1 MTGQPALTPLKVFLY
16 EAEGS
21 RLLKPDVKKNILSS
35 LLSDGIAVHCLK
47 ETSTI
52 EAESKQPL
60 CIVGDFEM
68 PGSTGVP
75 AGNNDFEFISLSEF
89 SVEEV
94 ISKVKAL
101 ADGKFQKRTAW
112 KPWFPVIDYDRCT
125 NCMQCLTFCLFDVY
139 GVEDNTI
146 AVKNEDK
153 CKTDCPACSRVCP
166 EVAILFPK
174 YGKGPINGD
183 VVREEDISRE
193 KMKVD
198 ISELL
203 GGNILGKLRQRHT
216 DAKTRFSKERDESKA
231 LKERQRCL
239 KELKE
244 KLDIP
249 DSVLASLPTQDMV
262 AAKTLSAQEASEQE

>member
-1 MTGQPALTPLKVFLY
+1 MTGQAPLTPLKVLLY
-16 EAEGS
+16 EATGS
-21 RLLKPDVKKNILSS
+21 QPLDSEDKKKILGS
-35 LLSDGIAVHCLK
+35 LLGDGIGVHCLK

-52 EAESKQPL
+52 ESDGKEPL
-60 CIVGDFEM
+60 CIVGDFET
-68 PGSTGVP
+68 PPIES
-75 AGNNDFEFISLSEF
+75 DHIFITLKEH
-89 SVEEV
+89 SVDEA
-94 ISKVKAL
+94 IAKVKSL
-101 ADGKFQKRTAW
+101 ADGKFEGRKAW

-139 GVEDNTI
+139 SVEETMI
-146 AVKNEDK
+146 TVKNEDK

-183 VVREEDISRE
+183 VVREEDIKRE

-216 DAKTRFSKERDESKA
+216 DAKSRFSKERDESKA

-239 KELKE
+239 KELKD

-249 DSVLASLPTQDMV
+249 DSVLASLPSNDMIQ
-262 AAKTLSAQEASEQE
+262 AKTLSAQEASEK

>member
-1 MTGQPALTPLKVFLY
+1 MTGQPPLTPLKVFLY

-21 RLLKPDVKKNILSS
+21 RPLEPEVKKNILSS
-35 LLSDGIAVHCLK
+35 LLSDGIAVHCLN

-52 EAESKQPL
+52 EKESKQPL
-60 CIVGDFEM
+60 CILGDFENA
-68 PGSTGVP
+68 P
-75 AGNNDFEFISLSEF
+75 NDNDFQFISLKDH
-89 SVEEV
+89 SVEEALT
-94 ISKVKAL
+94 KVKSL
-101 ADGKFQKRTAW
+101 ADGKFSKRTLW

-146 AVKNEDK
+146 TVKNEDK

-174 YGKGPINGD
+174 YSKGPINGD
-183 VVREEDISRE
+183 VVKEEDVKRE
-193 KMKVD
+193 MMKVD

-216 DAKTRFSKERDESKA
+216 DAKQRFSKERDDKKA
-231 LKERQRCL
+231 LRERQRCM

-249 DSVLASLPTQDMV
+249 DSVLNSLPTQDMIL
-262 AAKTLSAQEASEQE
+262 AKTEEAKEASDK